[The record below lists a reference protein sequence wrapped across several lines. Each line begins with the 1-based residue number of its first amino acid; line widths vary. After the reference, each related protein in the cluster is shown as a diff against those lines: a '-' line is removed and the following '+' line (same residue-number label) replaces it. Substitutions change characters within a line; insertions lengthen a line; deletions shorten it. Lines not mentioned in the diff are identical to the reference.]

1 MSTVSTAH
9 PGIVRRLWDS
19 PTFTTWGSLASRLLS
34 TLVVLPLIL
43 VKFSAAEVVVWQL
56 FATLSAL
63 LLLLDFG
70 LAPTFTRMLAYARG
84 GTSIEE
90 LTNMRE
96 VKPRAQGGPN
106 ANTLA
111 AVFSTLRWL
120 YARVAAILAVMMVVG
135 GSLSLLRP
143 MEAIGDDPH
152 AWAAWCVWMVGCVG
166 MVWGNAFGAALQG
179 INRIAVLRR
188 WEIVTALLQIATSFV
203 VLAAGGKL
211 FELACSATFWILMNV
226 VITRQ
231 VLRKHAPELECAKS
245 SAHPLILKALL
256 PAAWRSGLGHLMS
269 LGLIQASGLIFSQLA
284 AAEEA
289 AAYLLALRVMTIL
302 MGFSTTPYYSK
313 LPAMGEMYSRGQM
326 PELLAMAQRGM
337 LLSHAVFV
345 AGVIA
350 VLLAIPFWLTQIG
363 SSVAFVPDHVW
374 ALMGVAYLV
383 ERWGGMHMQLYSLTN
398 HIVWHIANGIT
409 GTVMLLTAVALFP
422 HVGVSAM
429 PLAMLLAYSCFYT
442 PYSVFLSQRQY
453 GYSLLRFEQK
463 AIVLP
468 ALGLLGLLG
477 AFWLTQPW
485 HPIVRSALI
494 HIL

>member
-1 MSTVSTAH
+1 MSIVSTAS
-9 PGIVRRLWDS
+9 PGIVKRLWDS

-34 TLVVLPLIL
+34 TVVVLPLIL

-56 FATLSAL
+56 FATLSSL

-106 ANTLA
+106 TDTMV

-120 YARVAAILAVMMVVG
+120 YARVAWLLAVLLVVG
-135 GSLSLLRP
+135 GTLSLVHP
-143 MEAIGDDPH
+143 MAAIDHDPH
-152 AWAAWCVWMVGCVG
+152 AWMAWGVWMVGSVG

-188 WEIVTALLQIATSFV
+188 WEIVTALLQIGTSFV
-203 VLAAGGKL
+203 VLLLGGKL

-226 VITRQ
+226 AITRR
-231 VLRKHAPELECAKS
+231 VLRTHAPELERAQPKPQ
-245 SAHPLILKALL
+245 PLILKALL
-256 PAAWRSGLGHLMS
+256 PAAWRSGVGHLMS
-269 LGLIQASGLIFSQLA
+269 LGLIQASGLVFSHLA
-284 AAEEA
+284 TAQEA

-313 LPAMGEMYSRGQM
+313 LPAMGELYSRGKQD
-326 PELLAMAQRGM
+326 ELFGMAQRGM
-337 LLSHAVFV
+337 LLSHTVFV

-350 VLLAIPFWLTQIG
+350 VLVAIPFWLSQIG
-363 SSVAFVPDHVW
+363 ASVGFVPDHVW
-374 ALMGVAYLV
+374 ALMGVAYLI

-409 GTVMLLTAVALFP
+409 GTVMLGAAVLLFP
-422 HVGVSAM
+422 HLGVIAL

-442 PYSVFLSQRQY
+442 PYAVFLSQRHY
-453 GYSLLRFEQK
+453 RYNLLRFEQK
-463 AIVLP
+463 AIALP
-468 ALGLLGLLG
+468 AVALAGLLAL
-477 AFWLTQPW
+477 FWLTKPW
-485 HPIVRSALI
+485 HPAARAALTHLI
-494 HIL
+494 

>member
-1 MSTVSTAH
+1 MSIVSTAS
-9 PGIVRRLWDS
+9 PGIIKRLWDS

-106 ANTLA
+106 EQTLV

-120 YARVAAILAVMMVVG
+120 YARVAWLLAALLVVG
-135 GSLSLLRP
+135 GTLSLAHP
-143 MEAIGDDPH
+143 MAAIDNDPQ
-152 AWAAWCVWMVGCVG
+152 AWMAWGIWMVGSVA
-166 MVWGNAFGAALQG
+166 MVWGNAFGATLQG

-188 WEIVTALLQIATSFV
+188 WEIVTALLQIGTSFA
-203 VLAAGGKL
+203 VLMLGGKL

-226 VITRQ
+226 AITRR
-231 VLRKHAPELECAKS
+231 VLRKHAPELECAEPK
-245 SAHPLILKALL
+245 AEPLILKALL
-256 PAAWRSGLGHLMS
+256 PAAWRSGVGHLMS
-269 LGLIQASGLIFSQLA
+269 LGLIQASGLVFSHLA
-284 AAEEA
+284 SAEDA

-313 LPAMGEMYSRGQM
+313 LPAMGELYSRGKQQ
-326 PELLAMAQRGM
+326 ELFGMAQRGM

-350 VLLAIPFWLTQIG
+350 VLLAIPFWLSKIG
-363 SSVAFVPDHVW
+363 ASVSFVPDHVW
-374 ALMGVAYLV
+374 ALMGVAYLI

-409 GTVMLLTAVALFP
+409 GTVMLGAAILLFP
-422 HVGVSAM
+422 HQGVIAL

-442 PYSVFLSQRQY
+442 PYAIFLSRRHY
-453 GYSLLRFEQK
+453 RYNLMRFEQK
-463 AIVLP
+463 AIALP
-468 ALGLLGLLG
+468 AAALVALLAL
-477 AFWLTQPW
+477 FWLTKPW
-485 HPIVRSALI
+485 HPAARSALNHLI
-494 HIL
+494 

>member
-1 MSTVSTAH
+1 MSIVNTAG
-9 PGIVRRLWDS
+9 PGIVKRLWDS

-43 VKFSAAEVVVWQL
+43 VKFTAAEVVVWQL

-84 GTSIEE
+84 GTTVEE
-90 LTNMRE
+90 LSNMRE
-96 VKPRAQGGPN
+96 VKPRQGSG
-106 ANTLA
+106 ANTATLV

-120 YARVAAILAVMMVVG
+120 YARVAWVLGGLMVVG
-135 GSLSLLRP
+135 GSLSLVRP
-143 MEAIGDDPH
+143 MSAIDHDPN
-152 AWAAWCVWMVGCVG
+152 AWAAWAVWMLGCVG

-188 WEIVTALLQIATSFV
+188 WEILTALLQIGTSFV

-211 FELACSATFWILMNV
+211 FALACSATFWILMNV
-226 VITRQ
+226 LITRQ
-231 VLRKHAPELECAKS
+231 VLRQHAPELEHAPAH
-245 SAHPLILKALL
+245 AHPGILKALL
-256 PAAWRSGLGHLMS
+256 PAAWRSGVGHIMS
-269 LGLIQASGLIFSQLA
+269 LGLIQASGLVFSQLA
-284 AAEEA
+284 SAEEA

-313 LPAMGEMYSRGQM
+313 LPAMGEMYSRGQQG
-326 PELLAMAQRGM
+326 ELFAVAQRGM

-345 AGVIA
+345 AGVVA
-350 VLLAIPFWLTQIG
+350 VLVAIPFWLDQIG

-374 ALMGVAYLV
+374 TMMAAAYLI

-409 GTVMLLTAVALFP
+409 GAVMLLAAVLLFP
-422 HVGVSAM
+422 HLGVIAL
-429 PLAMLLAYSCFYT
+429 PLAMLLAYAGFYT
-442 PYSVFLSQRQY
+442 PYAISLSRKQY
-453 GYSLLRFEQK
+453 GYQLLQFERK
-463 AIVLP
+463 AIALP
-468 ALGLLGLLG
+468 ALALFSLLA
-477 AFWLTQPW
+477 AFWLTKPW
-485 HPIVRSALI
+485 HPTVRSALT
-494 HIL
+494 HLL

>member
-1 MSTVSTAH
+1 MSIVSTAS
-9 PGIVRRLWDS
+9 PGIFRRLWDS

-56 FATLSAL
+56 FATLSSL

-96 VKPRAQGGPN
+96 VKPRAQEGPN
-106 ANTLA
+106 SDTLV

-120 YARVAAILAVMMVVG
+120 YARVAGVLAVLMVIG
-135 GSLSLLRP
+135 GSLSLVRP
-143 MEAIGDDPH
+143 MDAIGNDTH
-152 AWAAWCVWMVGCVG
+152 AWLAWCVWMFGCVG

-188 WEIVTALLQIATSFV
+188 WEIVTALLQIGTSFV
-203 VLAAGGKL
+203 VLASGGKL
-211 FELACSATFWILMNV
+211 LGLAGSATFWILLNV
-226 VITRQ
+226 VATRRL
-231 VLRKHAPELECAKS
+231 LRTHAPELERAEPKP
-245 SAHPLILKALL
+245 HPLILKALL
-256 PAAWRSGLGHLMS
+256 PAAWRSGVGHLMS
-269 LGLIQASGLIFSQLA
+269 LGLIQASGLVFSQLA
-284 AAEEA
+284 TPQEA

-313 LPAMGEMYSRGQM
+313 LPAMGELYSRGQM
-326 PELLAMAQRGM
+326 SELFSMAQRGM
-337 LLSHAVFV
+337 LLSHAVFA

-350 VLLAIPFWLTQIG
+350 VLLAIPFWLSKIG
-363 SSVAFVPDHVW
+363 ASVGFVPDHVW

-409 GTVMLLTAVALFP
+409 GVVMLTLAVVLFP
-422 HVGVSAM
+422 HLGVIAL

-442 PYSVFLSQRQY
+442 PYAVFLSRRHY
-453 GYSLLRFEQK
+453 RYNLLRFEQK
-463 AIVLP
+463 AIALP
-468 ALGLLGLLG
+468 AAALAGLLTL
-477 AFWLTQPW
+477 FWLTKPW
-485 HPIVRSALI
+485 HPAARSALTHLI
-494 HIL
+494 